1 MARIVVVSSHPPFAE
16 GGHLV
21 LARALTRALVEA
33 GHEAELVL
41 TPQNRFGRQGA
52 AYLATWLTDVG
63 ESEGRRIDRAI
74 STRFPSYAIRHPQH
88 VCWLYHTMREY
99 YDLWPAFRA
108 RLSWR
113 NRLKE
118 GVRRRIV
125 RAADRRFLTPP
136 HLKKLFVL
144 SRTVAERLQRAIGVE
159 GEPLHPPPVARP
171 YRCDGYG
178 GFFLVVS
185 RLAPHKRIDLAVRA
199 LAEPDGRGLQVAI
212 AGDGPELDRLRALAQ
227 ETGVHDRVMFLGR
240 VDDATLVDLY
250 ARCRAV
256 CFTPLG
262 EDYGLVTTEAFAS
275 RKAVVTCVDSGGPA
289 ELVGHERNGLL
300 CQPAPASVAA
310 ALRRLADD
318 PSLAERL
325 GAEAAR
331 TAATLTWAATIDRL
345 LSA

>member
-1 MARIVVVSSHPPFAE
+1 MARVVVVSSHPPFAE

-52 AYLATWLTDVG
+52 AYLATWLTDVV

-74 STRFPSYAIRHPQH
+74 SMRFPSYAIRHPEH
-88 VCWLYHTMREY
+88 VCWLNHTMREY

-113 NRLKE
+113 NRVKE

-125 RAADRRFLTPP
+125 HAADRRFLRPP
-136 HLKKLFVL
+136 HLKKLFVQ
-144 SRTVAERLQRAIGVE
+144 SRTVGERLRQALGVE
-159 GEPLHPPPVARP
+159 SEPLYPPPVARP
-171 YRCDGYG
+171 YRCDDYG
-178 GFFLVVS
+178 DFVFMAS
-185 RLAPHKRIDLAVRA
+185 RLTPHKRVDLAVRA
-199 LAEPDGRGLQVAI
+199 LAEPEGLGLKVVI
-212 AGDGPELDRLRALAQ
+212 AGDGPCLDDLQATARCL
-227 ETGVHDRVMFLGR
+227 GVHDRVTFLGR
-240 VDDATLVDLY
+240 VDDAALVDGY

-256 CFTPLG
+256 CFAPFG
-262 EDYGLVTTEAFAS
+262 EDYGLVTAEAFAS
-275 RKAVVTCVDSGGPA
+275 RKPVVTCRDSGGPA

-300 CQPAPASVAA
+300 CEPTPAAVAA

-318 PSLAERL
+318 RSLAERL

-331 TAATLTWAATIDRL
+331 TAAALTWPATLDRL
-345 LSA
+345 LS

>member
-74 STRFPSYAIRHPQH
+74 SLRFPSYAVRHPQH
-88 VCWLYHTMREY
+88 VCWLNHTMREY

-118 GVRRRIV
+118 GVRRRMIH
-125 RAADRRFLTPP
+125 AADRRFLSPP
-136 HLKKLFVL
+136 HLRKLFVQ
-144 SRTVAERLQRAIGVE
+144 SRTVGERLRRAIGVE
-159 GEPLHPPPVARP
+159 GEPLYPPPVARP

-178 GFFLVVS
+178 DFVFVVS
-185 RLAPHKRIDLAVRA
+185 RLTPHKRVDLAVRA
-199 LAEPDGRGLQVAI
+199 LAEPEGRGLRMVI
-212 AGDGPELDRLRALAQ
+212 AGDGPALEDLRALAR
-227 ETGVHDRVMFLGR
+227 ELGVEDRASFLGR
-240 VDDATLVDLY
+240 VGDEALVDGY

-256 CFTPLG
+256 CFTPVG
-262 EDYGLVTTEAFAS
+262 EDYGLVTAEAFAS
-275 RKAVVTCVDSGGPA
+275 GKPVVTCADSGGPA
-289 ELVGHERNGLL
+289 ELVVHEGNGLL
-300 CQPAPASVAA
+300 CEPTPASVAA
-310 ALRRLADD
+310 ALRRLGDD
-318 PSLAERL
+318 RPFAERL
-325 GAEAAR
+325 GSEAAR
-331 TAATLTWAATIDRL
+331 AAARLTWPATLDRL